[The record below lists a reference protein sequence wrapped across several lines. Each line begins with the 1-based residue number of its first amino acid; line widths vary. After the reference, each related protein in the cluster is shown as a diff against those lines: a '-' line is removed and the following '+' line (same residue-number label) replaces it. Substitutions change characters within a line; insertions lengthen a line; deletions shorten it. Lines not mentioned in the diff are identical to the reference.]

1 MTPKNKNGT
10 LDRRFK
16 INKQI
21 DKEAKARGRRLYI
34 MQLVGTALLAFIAT
48 SVLTTTLYRE
58 MNKPLLQPLVK
69 PIVFDA
75 KVVEAKETPC
85 DFDPITY
92 IRCSGERLGKTNRE
106 IMTMIRI
113 ARAESN
119 FKTTAKN
126 PKSSA
131 TGIFQITWA
140 TWDGNRCNGE
150 KWDFV
155 DNIDCG
161 WKIQTRRG
169 YRPWEV
175 CNNGS
180 VKCY

>member
-1 MTPKNKNGT
+1 M
-10 LDRRFK
+10 
-16 INKQI
+16 I
-21 DKEAKARGRRLYI
+21 DKRTRLPRTFKGYST
-34 MQLVGTALLAFIAT
+34 GALLGAITLGLLAGFILA
-48 SVLTTTLYRE
+48 VTLYNTKRPLLDPRPPE
-58 MNKPLLQPLVK
+58 MENLDIGGNKPAVKKLVQS
-69 PIVFDA
+69 
-75 KVVEAKETPC
+75 VEAKDPPC